1 MLRVEVGEVGVGAKL
16 ALSLKKKNCSCESRL
31 ICIVD
36 VEKLVDKFPALRQC
50 KLEFVL

>member
-1 MLRVEVGEVGVGAKL
+1 MGVGAKL
-16 ALSLKKKNCSCESRL
+16 SLSLKKKNCGCESRL

-36 VEKLVDKFPALRQC
+36 VEKLVDKFAALRQR